1 MRRCVA
7 RVGNEVPRMTFLFFL
22 FSSVRLF
29 LLASRSF
36 RQSTLASKFRGTDP
50 GLHRR
55 IPLSHPRCSHRIG
68 VELDERSNQ
77 FFLLEIFENSQ
88 HPSRCVSS
96 SSSSS
101 FAENRTL
108 FPLFPDTRNSFDSFF
123 PLGLW
128 GFLVTTLSLRG
139 INRYNKINFPLPRSS
154 LDGAWSEGNGR
165 VKVSVNIGHY
175 STGIEF
181 SAGCR
186 TSCFRFPP
194 RSDSDGTASWAG
206 RYQHDIQ
213 IYFGSRVR

>member
-1 MRRCVA
+1 MRLI
-7 RVGNEVPRMTFLFFL
+7 FLLFF
-22 FSSVRLF
+22 F
-29 LLASRSF
+29 
-36 RQSTLASKFRGTDP
+36 P
-50 GLHRR
+50 
-55 IPLSHPRCSHRIG
+55 
-68 VELDERSNQ
+68 
-77 FFLLEIFENSQ
+77 
-88 HPSRCVSS
+88 
-96 SSSSS
+96 
-101 FAENRTL
+101 ENRAL

-123 PLGLW
+123 PLGLR

-186 TSCFRFPP
+186 TSCFLFPP
-194 RSDSDGTASWAG
+194 RSNSDGTASWAG